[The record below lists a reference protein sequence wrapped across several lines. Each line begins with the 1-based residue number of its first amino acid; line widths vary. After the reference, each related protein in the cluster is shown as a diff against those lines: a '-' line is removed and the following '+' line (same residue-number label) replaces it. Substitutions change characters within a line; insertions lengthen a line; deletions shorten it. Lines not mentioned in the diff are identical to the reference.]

1 MLTEEEKH
9 EILEEVK
16 LYPYPKVACLD
27 ALKIVQKY
35 RGWVPDELIRDIGE
49 FLAMPADEVDG
60 IATFYS
66 RIYRHPVGR
75 HVILVCDSVSCMI
88 MGYEKIYDHLSE
100 RLGIHFGETTADQ
113 RFTLLPNSC
122 LGDCD
127 HAPAMMIDND
137 LYNMLKIEMLDSLL
151 EKYQ

>member
-1 MLTEEEKH
+1 MLTEEEKQ

-27 ALKIVQKY
+27 ALKIVQNH
-35 RGWVPDELIRDIGE
+35 RGWVPDESIHDIGE
-49 FLAMPADEVDG
+49 FLDMPADEVDG

-75 HVILVCDSVSCMI
+75 HVIIVCDSVSCMV
-88 MGYEKIYDHLSE
+88 MGYKAIYDHLSQKLDI
-100 RLGIHFGETTADQ
+100 RFGETTSDN

-137 LYNMLKIEMLDSLL
+137 LYNMLTVEILDKLL
-151 EKYQ
+151 DNYQ